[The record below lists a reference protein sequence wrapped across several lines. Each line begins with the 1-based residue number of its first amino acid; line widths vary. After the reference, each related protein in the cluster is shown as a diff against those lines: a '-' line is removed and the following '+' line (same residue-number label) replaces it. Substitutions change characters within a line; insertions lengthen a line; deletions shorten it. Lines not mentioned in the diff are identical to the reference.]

1 MSSEK
6 RNSSRKSWTEVQG
19 NCSWSGDAGSSHQ
32 GKDQGDPM
40 REERESLILEWQ
52 LPHSPV
58 FMVFTDFS
66 ATKNQSQLR
75 LKVLPKGDYGRNKG
89 F

>member
-1 MSSEK
+1 
-6 RNSSRKSWTEVQG
+6 
-19 NCSWSGDAGSSHQ
+19 
-32 GKDQGDPM
+32 M

-52 LPHSPV
+52 LPYSPV

-66 ATKNQSQLR
+66 ATRNQSQLR